1 MAGTRHCSES
11 FRARRRHVFSAKG
24 WFMQAR
30 RREEN
35 LAPTAP
41 AHVSLGQGP
50 REKSLPK
57 RALKARIKA
66 VFASLMTLLSDCSIA
81 E

>member
-1 MAGTRHCSES
+1 
-11 FRARRRHVFSAKG
+11 VFGVKG

-30 RREEN
+30 RGE
-35 LAPTAP
+35 
-41 AHVSLGQGP
+41 
-50 REKSLPK
+50 EKSLPK

-66 VFASLMTLLSDCSIA
+66 VFASMMTLLSDCSIA